1 MKRVKIISFIAAI
14 IFAAIGVAFVIA
26 GIVKYINTKEFVS
39 KAALVDARV
48 SRIESDN
55 DDDGDTEYTAYV
67 TYTYEGTR
75 YENVRLSEYNSF
87 LYEGRTVEL
96 YLDKENP
103 KNVRIKSVIY
113 LFEIIF
119 IGVGGLFLLISALIV
134 VVRVRADR
142 KRKRILKT
150 GVRIYA
156 QVKGSV
162 VDTSYTINS
171 KHPYRLE
178 CVYYDEVS
186 GQPVICT
193 SDIIWESPDMYM
205 DKYVSVYVD
214 REDRSR
220 YVVDLKNIVSDNSY

>member
-1 MKRVKIISFIAAI
+1 MKRVKIISFIGAI
-14 IFAAIGVAFVIA
+14 IFAIIGEAFVIA
-26 GIVKYINTKEFVS
+26 GIINYINTKEFVS
-39 KAALVDARV
+39 KAALVEAKV
-48 SRIESDN
+48 SRIESDI
-55 DDDGDTEYTAYV
+55 DDEGDTEYTAYV
-67 TYTYEGTR
+67 TYTYEETK
-75 YENVRLSEYNSF
+75 YKNVMLSEYNSS
-87 LYEGRTVEL
+87 LYEGKDLEL

-103 KNVRIKSVIY
+103 TNVRIKSVIY
-113 LFEIIF
+113 LFAIVF
-119 IGVGGLFLLISALIV
+119 IGFGILFLLMSALIIIL
-134 VVRVRADR
+134 RVRADR
-142 KRKRILKT
+142 RRKRILKT

-220 YVVDLKNIVSDNSY
+220 YVVDLKNIVSDNSH